1 MHNPKILIIGA
12 GSRGSGYA
20 TYFREVPN
28 RGQVVG
34 VAEPRDAYRNK
45 LVDAH
50 SIPVENIFMDW
61 RDAAKRSRFADAVI
75 IATQD
80 RMHTEPAIA
89 FAKLGYHVLLE
100 KPM

>member
-20 TYFREVPN
+20 TYFREFPN

-34 VAEPRDAYRNK
+34 VAEPRDTYRER
-45 LVDAH
+45 LVNAH
-50 SIPVENIFMDW
+50 NIPAENVFTDW
-61 RDAAKRSRFADAVI
+61 RNAAARPRFADAVI

-89 FAKLGYHVLLE
+89 FA
-100 KPM
+100 